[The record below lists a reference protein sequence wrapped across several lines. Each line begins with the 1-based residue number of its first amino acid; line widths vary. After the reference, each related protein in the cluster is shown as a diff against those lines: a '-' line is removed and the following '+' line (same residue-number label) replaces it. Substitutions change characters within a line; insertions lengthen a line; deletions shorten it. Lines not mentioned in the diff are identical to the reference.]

1 MAAKRRFRNQ
11 KLGRD
16 AELLFEAWANSG
28 PFVASKQSEDYG
40 IDYVCRE
47 MTPVGSAGTTEETTG
62 LSVAVQVRSTSSSE
76 RPRISLGRED
86 AETALRQE
94 GPYCVVGIDTK
105 ARSVHFRFL
114 DIETAASWAE
124 FLGTSKSSLGLRLDS
139 MRSGIDAFTAELRR
153 VSRPAYQ
160 AKLSQAK
167 ALHAIQAAIP
177 GTTLELN
184 AGAAGDWAMVRTRSL
199 GMVFAPKTAGE
210 RKALA
215 QTMFSL
221 QPFDQSFTAALRK
234 FSVQPSLHR
243 VWDLTDGP
251 VYFAGEAEREVELS
265 VESGGSK
272 EVSTFVMR
280 SFGDERAYIGRS
292 GLVIRVS
299 DPRPRPG
306 GHMAHV
312 IGFEFRRESAP
323 GLEACGQLA
332 FLRSLGAGTVL
343 HVGEASAIAVEA
355 FGLEGVGPA
364 IAAIERAYSK
374 LKLSLGDVVLADLGD
389 RVFTTNI
396 GFLDAMFMV
405 PVGHFPLPG
414 FVLGIPDGE
423 GIDDSKWRACEYRVP
438 FALKLKS
445 RNLLLWMSGRG
456 EGYVSDGVLCGLR
469 LGSPSAVEPE
479 EASFEIAGDGLAAA
493 YFTTTWPSM
502 PVDIDASTTGFWRQ
516 EDLPIEGEF
525 LFPGEPT

>member
-28 PFVASKQSEDYG
+28 PFVANKQSEDYG

-47 MTPVGSAGTTEETTG
+47 MTAVGSAGTTEETTG

-86 AETALRQE
+86 VQTALCQE

-124 FLGTSKSSLGLRLDS
+124 FLGTKKSSLGLRLDS
-139 MRSGIDAFTAELRR
+139 MRTGIDAFTAELRR
-153 VSRPAYQ
+153 VSRPAYH

-177 GTTLELN
+177 GATLELN
-184 AGAAGDWAMVRTRSL
+184 SGAAGDWAMVRTRSL
-199 GMVFAPKTAGE
+199 GMVFAPRTSSE
-210 RKALA
+210 RQALA

-221 QPFDQSFTAALRK
+221 QPFDHSFRSALKK

-251 VYFAGEAEREVELS
+251 VYLAGEAEREVELA
-265 VESGGSK
+265 VEGGARK
-272 EVSTFVMR
+272 AVSRFVMR

-299 DPRPRPG
+299 DPRPRSG
-306 GHMAHV
+306 GQMAHV

-323 GLEACGQLA
+323 GLEAGGQLA
-332 FLRSLGAGTVL
+332 FLRSLVPGAVL
-343 HVGEASAIAVEA
+343 HVGEAPAIAVEA

-364 IAAIERAYSK
+364 IAAIEHAYSK
-374 LKLSLGDVVLADLGD
+374 LDLALDDVVLADLGD

-396 GFLDAMFMV
+396 GFLDAMLKV
-405 PVGHFPLPG
+405 PVDHFPLPG

-423 GIDDSKWRACEYRVP
+423 EIDDSSWRTCEYRVP

-445 RNLLLWMSGRG
+445 SNLLLWMKGRG
-456 EGYVSDGVLCGLR
+456 DGYVSKGVLCGLR
-469 LGSPSAVEPE
+469 LGPPLVVEPE
-479 EASFEIAGDGLAAA
+479 EACFEIPGNGIAAA
-493 YFTTTWPSM
+493 YFTTTWPPM
-502 PVDIDASTTGFWRQ
+502 PVDIDAATTGFSRQ

-525 LFPGEPT
+525 LFRGEPT